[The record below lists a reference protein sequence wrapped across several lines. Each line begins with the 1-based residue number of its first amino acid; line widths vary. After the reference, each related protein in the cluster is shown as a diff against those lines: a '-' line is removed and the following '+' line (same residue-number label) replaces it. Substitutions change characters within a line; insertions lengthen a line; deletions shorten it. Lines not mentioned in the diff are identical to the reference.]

1 MFDRLVRKITWFS
14 SGSAAKRIKQF
25 WQLKKDGA
33 LTQEEFDEQKTRLLQ
48 SRITGFRSRL
58 VVKQISQ
65 FWQLRQDGA
74 LTQEEFDQQKARLL
88 QTAMHEASDETK
100 QEKTNS
106 EETKSEE
113 ADKEESGSQVEERH
127 QPATSGEKAKVPAMN
142 DFLRPILNWA
152 SGLSAEFTSREA
164 ADAMADHFNLSNEA
178 RNEKTKR
185 GLNKLYNR
193 ASSAITHLRQAGL
206 LRETGKRVYEIT
218 SEGRKE
224 ALSSNERMTKAYLH
238 DNFPAYRTTAE
249 TDKREYTKEEFMS
262 ELREMLREARSE
274 GKQFCRVVAGDLHRR
289 IVGGWKPNRMP
300 TACAAMKKLWQE
312 QGSREDKII
321 RTTPSGQSSTLE
333 IEFGTDV

>member
-1 MFDRLVRKITWFS
+1 MFDRLVRKITWLS

-74 LTQEEFDQQKARLL
+74 LTQEEFDRQKARLL
-88 QTAMHEASDETK
+88 QTAMHEAS
-100 QEKTNS
+100 
-106 EETKSEE
+106 EEIKSEE
-113 ADKEESGSQVEERH
+113 ADKEEFSSRVEERH
-127 QPATSGEKAKVPAMN
+127 QPATSGEKVKVPAMT

-152 SGLSAEFTSREA
+152 SGRSAEFTSREA

-185 GLNKLYNR
+185 DLNKLYNR
-193 ASSAITHLRQAGL
+193 ANSAITHLRQAGL
-206 LRETGKRVYEIT
+206 LQETGKRVYGIT

-238 DNFPAYRTTAE
+238 DNFPAYRTTTE

-262 ELREMLREARSE
+262 ALREMLREARNE
-274 GKQFCRVVAGDLHRR
+274 GKQLCRVVARDLHRR
-289 IVGGWKPNRMP
+289 IVGGWKPNRIP
-300 TACAAMKKLWQE
+300 TACAAMKKLWQK

-333 IEFGTDV
+333 IEFDTDV